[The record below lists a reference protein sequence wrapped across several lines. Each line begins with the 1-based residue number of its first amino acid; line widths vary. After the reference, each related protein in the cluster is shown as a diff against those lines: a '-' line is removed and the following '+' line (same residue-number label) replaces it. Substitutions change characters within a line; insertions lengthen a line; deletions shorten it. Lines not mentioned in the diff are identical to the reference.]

1 MCFVSQLKAFLKK
14 CHVATYCKKIKQLL
28 NMIEE
33 NRKYIETERSKVT
46 IDLKNTAEITNWE
59 NRVKTDCTEIA
70 KFYAS
75 WIKIHKSQM
84 LKLLTKNEE
93 EFNIPTRLSKKQ
105 KLDERNAEE
114 SEEESELEFRIKGT
128 ESETE
133 RKKTLN
139 KAKKRKK
146 SKEKKTTNNIEDD
159 LPREDTDIVQDIN
172 SDDWG

>member
-1 MCFVSQLKAFLKK
+1 
-14 CHVATYCKKIKQLL
+14 
-28 NMIEE
+28 MIEE
-33 NRKYIETERSKVT
+33 NRKYIETERTKIT
-46 IDLKNTAEITNWE
+46 IDLRNTAEITNWE
-59 NRVKTDCTEIA
+59 NRIKTDGTEIA

-93 EFNIPTRLSKKQ
+93 EINIPVRLPKKQ
-105 KLDERNAEE
+105 KLDELNAEG
-114 SEEESELEFRIKGT
+114 SEEESELEFRLKGT

-133 RKKTLN
+133 RKTSLN

-146 SKEKKTTNNIEDD
+146 SKKIKTINNVEDED

-172 SDDWG
+172 SDDWN

>member
-1 MCFVSQLKAFLKK
+1 MQLKAFLKK

-33 NRKYIETERSKVT
+33 NRKYIETERTKVT

-59 NRVKTDCTEIA
+59 NRIKTDGTEIA

-75 WIKIHKSQM
+75 WIKIHKSQV

-93 EFNIPTRLSKKQ
+93 EINIPVKIPKKH
-105 KLDERNAEE
+105 KLNERKDAED
-114 SEEESELEFRIKGT
+114 SEEESEFEFRLKGT

-133 RKKTLN
+133 RKKPLN
-139 KAKKRKK
+139 KTKKRKK
-146 SKEKKTTNNIEDD
+146 NKEKKTISNIEDED

>member
-1 MCFVSQLKAFLKK
+1 MYFILQLKAFLKK

-33 NRKYIETERSKVT
+33 NRKYIEAERTKIM
-46 IDLKNTAEITNWE
+46 IDLRNTTEITNWE
-59 NRVKTDCTEIA
+59 NRIKTNGTEIA

-93 EFNIPTRLSKKQ
+93 VLSVPVRPSKKQ
-105 KLDERNAEE
+105 KLDERNAED
-114 SEEESELEFRIKGT
+114 SEEESELEFRLKGT
-128 ESETE
+128 EYETE
-133 RKKTLN
+133 RKKPLN
-139 KAKKRKK
+139 KTKKRKK
-146 SKEKKTTNNIEDD
+146 NKERKTINKDED
-159 LPREDTDIVQDIN
+159 LPGEDADIVQDIN

>member
-1 MCFVSQLKAFLKK
+1 
-14 CHVATYCKKIKQLL
+14 
-28 NMIEE
+28 MIEE

-59 NRVKTDCTEIA
+59 NRVKTDDMEIA

-93 EFNIPTRLSKKQ
+93 EINIPIRLSKKQ
-105 KLDERNAEE
+105 KLDEWNAEE
-114 SEEESELEFRIKGT
+114 SEEESELEFRLKGT
-128 ESETE
+128 GSETE
-133 RKKTLN
+133 KKKTIN

-146 SKEKKTTNNIEDD
+146 SKEKKTTNSIEDED

>member
-1 MCFVSQLKAFLKK
+1 
-14 CHVATYCKKIKQLL
+14 
-28 NMIEE
+28 MIEE
-33 NRKYIETERSKVT
+33 NRKYIETERTKVT
-46 IDLKNTAEITNWE
+46 IDLKNTAEIANWE
-59 NRVKTDCTEIA
+59 NRMKTNGTEIA

-93 EFNIPTRLSKKQ
+93 EVNVPVRKPKKQ
-105 KLDERNAEE
+105 KLNERNAED
-114 SEEESELEFRIKGT
+114 SEEESELEFRLKGM

-133 RKKTLN
+133 MKKPLN
-139 KAKKRKK
+139 KTKKRKK
-146 SKEKKTTNNIEDD
+146 NQKKKTTNNIEDD